1 MLVWLINWLADA
13 SAEGGATV
21 AASAVRSP
29 VLRAA
34 IAAAVCLL
42 LSLALGSRLIDW
54 LRARFLE
61 PDKCASAAIR
71 ALHQS
76 KRRTPTMGGIFLVAG
91 LAAAVLLLA
100 DLRNPLVLLALALTV
115 ALAALGAIDDL
126 VKLRTS
132 AAGLSPRAKLLAQ
145 TAIAALAASALFRW
159 RGDSS
164 DGAEWL
170 SVAGLAP
177 AAWWYV
183 PFASLVIVSSSNAV
197 NLTDGLD
204 GLAGGTLLFSV
215 AALAVLLWVGGAGT
229 RAMPDGTNQHL
240 ASELLVVAGAMTGGI
255 LGFLWFN
262 CHPAKVF
269 MGNTGSL
276 ALGGLLA
283 LLALAA
289 RCELLLVVIGG
300 VFVVEAAS
308 VLVQV
313 GVYKLRG
320 QRLLRCAPLHHH
332 FELVG
337 WPETTIVVR
346 FWIAS
351 GVCAVVGVAVGLL

>member
-13 SAEGGATV
+13 TAEGGAMTV
-21 AASAVRSP
+21 ASAVRSP

-42 LSLALGSRLIDW
+42 LTLALGPRSIAW

-61 PDKCASAAIR
+61 PDKCPSPAIR

-76 KRRTPTMGGIFLVAG
+76 KRRTPTMGGIFLIAG

-100 DLRNPLVLLALALTV
+100 DLRNPLVLLALALTA

-132 AAGLSPRAKLLAQ
+132 AAGISPRAKLLAQ
-145 TAIAALAASALFRW
+145 TAIAALAALALYRW

-170 SVAGLAP
+170 SVVGLAP
-177 AAWWYV
+177 ATWRYV
-183 PFASLVIVSSSNAV
+183 PFAALVIVSSSNAV

-215 AALAVLLWVGGAGT
+215 AALAVLLFIGAADT
-229 RAMPDGTNQHL
+229 TAMPVGTQQHL
-240 ASELLVVAGAMTGGI
+240 SSELLVIAGAMAGGI
-255 LGFLWFN
+255 LGFLRFN
-262 CHPAKVF
+262 LHPAQVF

-289 RCELLLVVIGG
+289 HCELLLVVIGG

-320 QRLLRCAPLHHH
+320 RRLLRCAPLHHH

-351 GVCAVVGVAVGLL
+351 GVCAVVGVLVGLL